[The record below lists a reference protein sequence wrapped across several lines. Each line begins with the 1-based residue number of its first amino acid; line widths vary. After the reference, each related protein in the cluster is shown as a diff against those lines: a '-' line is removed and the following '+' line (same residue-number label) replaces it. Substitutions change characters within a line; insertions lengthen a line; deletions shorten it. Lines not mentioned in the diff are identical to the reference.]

1 MVMGTVGYMSPEQV
15 RGLPVDQRSDLFS
28 CGLILHEMLTGKA
41 AFERPSAAEIGA
53 AIVNEDPPA
62 LPATTPPALAKVV
75 ARCLEKDAR
84 QRFQTAHDLAFELAR
99 IDSKVEP
106 VSLISELKRRRVFR
120 ALIGYGIV
128 AFAVLQIIE
137 PIMHGMHWPDAVLSY
152 VVVALAIGFP
162 IVVGLA
168 WIFDVNEGRIERP
181 PSAAS
186 LRGARLALVLVSIGV
201 LAAAPGTFWYFY
213 VRGIQKPARVTAAAS
228 IAVLPFVN
236 LSSDKEQE
244 YFSDGIAEDILNALA
259 QVDGLRVIGRTS
271 SFSMK
276 GKNEDLR
283 SIGQK
288 LDAANLLEGSVRKAG
303 THVRI
308 TAQLIEVAGGSHLW
322 SQQFDRELTDVFA
335 VQDEIAKAVV
345 AALKLKLLPARTAAI
360 DEQRTTNP
368 EAHDQYMLG
377 RHFYEL
383 GSGDGYGRALQAL
396 KRAVALDP
404 GYAPAW
410 AALSQA
416 AFWARDQDAGRYD
429 AAQAFLTS
437 RAAAEKAIELAPDFA
452 GGYSARA
459 GLRIRLER
467 DWSGGRADLER
478 ALLLNPRDAE
488 ALVLYAW
495 LLATTGKL
503 PEAIAAGRKAVALD
517 PLSTENWIQLSAFHM
532 GTGELDLAEVAVRRA
547 LDVSPDHSRA
557 ARNLGFIYL
566 LRGQLREARAAFQ
579 QSRTPFFQLM
589 GEALVE
595 YQLGHAAEAQRA
607 FAEILAVRWRF
618 QGATRSCRCP
628 PGGGRPIGPSS
639 GWKRATATATGASA
653 ISSTIRSCER
663 SVATRATLRC

>member
-1 MVMGTVGYMSPEQV
+1 MSLEVAERWEQVKRLFTAALEQTPSTRNAFLAGACGDSSVRDEVEALLAAHENAGTFLKSATLPEEKRRAGKQFFAGTRIGPYEIVGFLGAGGMGQVYRARDARLGREVAIKVLPAAVLDDSAMRRFEVEARAAGSLNHPNILAVYDVGTHESGPYLVSELLEGKTLREQLARKPLAVYKIIDLAIQLAQGLSAAHDHGVVHRDLKPENLFITNQGRLKILDFGLASLAREETAGKPVTQAGMVMGTVGYMSPEQV
-15 RGLPVDQRSDLFS
+15 RGLPVDQRSDIFS
-28 CGLILHEMLTGKA
+28 CGLVLHEMLTGKA

-62 LPATTPPALAKVV
+62 LPATTPPALAQVV
-75 ARCLEKDAR
+75 ARCLEKDPR
-84 QRFQTAHDLAFELAR
+84 QRFQTAHDIAFELAR
-99 IDSKVEP
+99 LDLKVEP

-137 PIMHGMHWPDAVLSY
+137 PIMHGMHWPDAVLSS

-168 WIFDVNEGRIERP
+168 WIFDVNEGRIARP

-186 LRGARLALVLVSIGV
+186 LRGARLALVLVAIGV

-213 VRGIQKPARVTAAAS
+213 VRGIQKPARATTAAS

-244 YFSDGIAEDILNALA
+244 YFSDGIAEEILNALA

-335 VQDEIAKAVV
+335 VQDEIARAVV

-360 DEQRTTNP
+360 DEQRTADP
-368 EAHDQYMLG
+368 EAHDSTCWEGTSTSL
-377 RHFYEL
+377 
-383 GSGDGYGRALQAL
+383 ALP
-396 KRAVALDP
+396 KD
-404 GYAPAW
+404 
-410 AALSQA
+410 
-416 AFWARDQDAGRYD
+416 
-429 AAQAFLTS
+429 
-437 RAAAEKAIELAPDFA
+437 
-452 GGYSARA
+452 
-459 GLRIRLER
+459 
-467 DWSGGRADLER
+467 
-478 ALLLNPRDAE
+478 
-488 ALVLYAW
+488 
-495 LLATTGKL
+495 
-503 PEAIAAGRKAVALD
+503 
-517 PLSTENWIQLSAFHM
+517 M
-532 GTGELDLAEVAVRRA
+532 
-547 LDVSPDHSRA
+547 A
-557 ARNLGFIYL
+557 AR
-566 LRGQLREARAAFQ
+566 
-579 QSRTPFFQLM
+579 SR
-589 GEALVE
+589 
-595 YQLGHAAEAQRA
+595 R
-607 FAEILAVRWRF
+607 
-618 QGATRSCRCP
+618 
-628 PGGGRPIGPSS
+628 
-639 GWKRATATATGASA
+639 
-653 ISSTIRSCER
+653 
-663 SVATRATLRC
+663 